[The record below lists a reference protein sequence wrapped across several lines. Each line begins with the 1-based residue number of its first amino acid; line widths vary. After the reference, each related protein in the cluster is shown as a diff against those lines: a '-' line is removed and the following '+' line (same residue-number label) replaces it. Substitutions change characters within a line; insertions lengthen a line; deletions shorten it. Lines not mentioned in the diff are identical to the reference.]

1 MNNEGDTDQ
10 QIPSKPPTHDDSSDE
25 EYEALVRTK
34 LPSIIPWRVL
44 KRKFGRVNVPGMDPN
59 EISETRKRNMAS
71 IAMAPTIPYGF
82 QITRTVYHPKPCLKS
97 VLFASAT
104 QMDCF
109 VSLDPQQVHVLRGHG
124 RPVVLDCQVKGKTT
138 AFTAV
143 SRWLFIPKWK
153 LTVISTLQLELKLL
167 SMSFEQMNS
176 VSSVQ
181 PVLSLQFREDTDELI
196 AGGVGNIRI
205 WTFDK
210 SGSAVTGFKS
220 TRLVINDLQ
229 AGQWVTHLCH
239 DKAFNRIF
247 ASVDDSIM
255 VYSYQTGKRLET
267 FSNCHGSSISCL
279 CFYQPLQYL
288 ISASN
293 DGIVKVWTQQYRII
307 LELHVETS
315 SSVTGLVIPSSAEES
330 KNQQPLP
337 LLLVSYM
344 DGFIRLW
351 NLESGTCLYALET
364 DQDCLGIS
372 WMRKDTFL
380 SYSQEKISIWNLNR
394 FFTTFSDSGSQVTHL
409 KRIEAG
415 NSYPARILMA
425 MEDRSMKLIS
435 PVTGSTL
442 FTAFPNMVETVI
454 VAIEHDIASA
464 TIWMLSG
471 SGDISVYTTQSNPAR
486 IVDEWKTKP
495 GFEKPICLCALR
507 KKPNSLSDPEHGAV
521 YALLGGTE
529 AGQIVLIP
537 VNILNGAQE
546 VIIQAHASKLISIAS
561 YTETMKVVSLGS
573 EGLIKIWSMSIST
586 APATRDGTKVVGGKK
601 AASLISLTLDQ
612 TISLSPT
619 TSGAAIDF
627 TMSLRC
633 NTLAVSTSSNV
644 MLMFDVRGHS
654 AVEKTRH
661 PSDEDHSK
669 RITSVAV
676 LEVFNIFASGSE
688 DGIVKIWDG
697 YSNSLLREVQFGSSV
712 SSLCFANKRGD
723 LLVGLSDQVALI
735 KVQDF
740 FPSFIHAELVARAL
754 EIPDDEIEK
763 PLFFDENLDFWS
775 LYRETILKSGKNL
788 SRWHLSEDKPLD
800 FGDEAQNEDVSKELE
815 LLEKTYV
822 EAQVQK
828 QTKLVESWKRQLR
841 HKRKMEKLAA
851 SNREKANAGA
861 GQSPN
866 RQRQSFSLDNPAEKE
881 SDDFDSNDSLESDDL
896 LDVIPKLIASDMNSF
911 NYDEGMSLEDNIN
924 DHQKRMSN
932 VTSYA
937 RRQQQTVD
945 KMLVDDEFHIHK
957 HAKPQVR
964 DEKEQIVPG
973 QRKRT
978 ESEPTTLQERLDRR
992 KTTLVNKP
1000 VLFTVN
1006 QDPTH
1011 AAKTHL
1017 MKGIKHGVSFVT
1029 DLGEEIEE
1037 TSEPELPVKE
1047 LTDIQ
1052 ETTEVP
1058 STNLIEPP
1066 HPTAVIAPAV
1076 AKPKETKPKKV
1087 THPVT
1092 SQSQGINILS
1102 KPARETLRQPKQA
1115 DATGKKSRLLPA
1127 GIPLPNSV
1135 AAAPA
1140 PNPRF
1145 SVRHRTSS
1153 THEAV
1158 EGADEQGDAVE
1169 HPAQPEKDF
1178 KLPGYLRSRRKRE
1191 EEEAAAKE
1199 IKKAEAARACFEAD
1213 LEEDTEEDDIKPVEV
1228 VKKVQGEERKISPVP
1243 IMAVHVEPEE
1253 VKAVIVVPSVTTKPE
1268 EEVIEPSA
1276 PPEIPEPRQESPPH
1290 PIQPP
1295 PEAIPEIILEP
1306 QQDLEEQIITKLETS
1321 RQPSVYIEK
1330 RIPSPAVTRK
1340 SHPPAAF
1347 ETPVAPQ
1354 KKVPPKKRV
1363 PLVPLSARSGN
1374 SNRSVAVPASVQS
1387 IPRSPKHNESEERS
1401 STNSRE
1407 STGEDFSGH
1416 HFEPDAQTKVM
1427 YQRAWSLL
1435 EIAQENSSTAVPEVV
1450 EGENVLQTASTEK
1463 SSKEALLEEV
1473 TTKDWFP
1480 GLGGKEVNLP
1490 NIFAVI
1496 TKVMHHGYWREKCE
1510 ASKAML
1516 YLYHTFEKD
1525 LPNAFQDVILPQLDL
1540 LNDERWE
1547 VRGQLATNLAA
1558 YRINHPEIMLALIS
1572 RLNDKSEAV
1581 RRAVKNALAT
1591 FGVSSKES
1599 LRNAM
1604 IELHMIPATKR
1615 THGSDGLEAFLL
1627 RIQQIQS
1634 RRFNS
1639 RFDAIEKWRKEVRVS
1654 AAQMHRFPSVQSTL
1668 TYNPEGA
1675 VMLLTAEEKIVHDL
1689 LHQNVRNRAGL
1700 GQERASRSTS
1710 NVSLPLI
1717 PRSASLKNPDAL
1729 IQGGESHVKLPILP
1743 ETRNVTSSQS
1753 KPN

>member
-1 MNNEGDTDQ
+1 MNSEGDTEQ
-10 QIPSKPPTHDDSSDE
+10 VVSKPPTHDDSSDE

-34 LPSIIPWRVL
+34 LPSIVPWRVL
-44 KRKFGRVNVPGMDPN
+44 KRKFGRVNVHGMDPN

-82 QITRTVYHPKPCLKS
+82 QITRTLYHPKPCLKS

-109 VSLDPQQVHVLRGHG
+109 VSLDPHQVHVLRGHG
-124 RPVVLDCQVKGKTT
+124 RPVVLDCQVKAKAT

-153 LTVISTLQLELKLL
+153 VTVISTLQLELKLL

-181 PVLSLQFREDTDELI
+181 PVLREDTDELI

-210 SGSAVTGFKS
+210 SGSAATGFKS

-307 LELHVETS
+307 VELHVETS
-315 SSVTGLVIPSSAEES
+315 SSVTGLVIPSAEES

-351 NLESGTCLYALET
+351 NLESGICLYALET
-364 DQDCLGIS
+364 DQECLGIS

-380 SYSQEKISIWNLNR
+380 SYSHEKISIWNLNR
-394 FFTTFSDSGSQVTHL
+394 FFTTFSDCGSQVTHL

-415 NSYPARILMA
+415 NSFPARILMA

-454 VAIEHDIASA
+454 VAIEHDIASGKLPA
-464 TIWMLSG
+464 LLYTQLGININTAMIWMLSG

-573 EGLIKIWSMSIST
+573 DGLIKIWSMSIST
-586 APATRDGTKVVGGKK
+586 APATRDGNTVVGGKK

-612 TISLSPT
+612 TISLSST
-619 TSGAAIDF
+619 TSGTAIDF
-627 TMSLRC
+627 IMNLRC
-633 NTLAVSTSSNV
+633 KTLAVSTSSNV
-644 MLMFDVRGHS
+644 MLMFDMRGHT
-654 AVEKTRH
+654 AVEKSRH

-669 RITSVAV
+669 RITSLAV
-676 LEVFNIFASGSE
+676 LEVFNIFATGSE

-697 YSNSLLREVQFGSSV
+697 YGNSLLREVQFGSSV

-723 LLVGLSDQVALI
+723 LLVGLSDQVALV

-740 FPSFIHAELVARAL
+740 FPSFIHAELVARAI

-788 SRWHLSEDKPLD
+788 SRWHLSEEKALD

-815 LLEKTYV
+815 LLEKSYV
-822 EAQVQK
+822 DAQAQK

-851 SNREKANAGA
+851 SNREKASN
-861 GQSPN
+861 GQSSSPN
-866 RQRQSFSLDNPAEKE
+866 RQRQSFSIENTAGKDSN
-881 SDDFDSNDSLESDDL
+881 DFDSNDSLEGEDALDL
-896 LDVIPKLIASDMNSF
+896 IPKLIASDMNAF
-911 NYDEGMSLEDNIN
+911 DYDEGMSLEDNIN

-932 VTSYA
+932 VTSYQ

-945 KMLVDDEFHIHK
+945 KMLVDDEYHIHK
-957 HAKPQVR
+957 HAKSHLP
-964 DEKEQIVPG
+964 DEKEQNVPG
-973 QRKRT
+973 QRKRS
-978 ESEPTTLQERLDRR
+978 ESVPTTLQERLDRR
-992 KTTLVNKP
+992 KTTLVKP
-1000 VLFTVN
+1000 VLFTVS
-1006 QDPTH
+1006 QEPSHTARTH
-1011 AAKTHL
+1011 M
-1017 MKGIKHGVSFVT
+1017 MKSSRQGVSFVT

-1037 TSEPELPVKE
+1037 TAEPEQGKA

-1052 ETTEVP
+1052 EAAEVP
-1058 STNLIEPP
+1058 LNSTEPHLP
-1066 HPTAVIAPAV
+1066 IATSIS
-1076 AKPKETKPKKV
+1076 KPKETKPKKV
-1087 THPVT
+1087 SHIGT
-1092 SQSQGINILS
+1092 SQGQGSILS
-1102 KPARETLRQPKQA
+1102 KPARETLKQTKA
-1115 DATGKKSRLLPA
+1115 EGSNRKSRLLPV

-1140 PNPRF
+1140 TSARY
-1145 SVRHRTSS
+1145 SVRRRTSNMQD
-1153 THEAV
+1153 AAD
-1158 EGADEQGDAVE
+1158 EGGEQGDAVE
-1169 HPAQPEKDF
+1169 DQVQPEKDF

-1199 IKKAEAARACFEAD
+1199 IKKAEATAYFEAD
-1213 LEEDTEEDDIKPVEV
+1213 LEEDTEEEEVKPVEV
-1228 VKKVQGEERKISPVP
+1228 VKKVQEEERKASPIPVK
-1243 IMAVHVEPEE
+1243 ATHVEPEE
-1253 VKAVIVVPSVTTKPE
+1253 IKAVVVVPAVTTAIE
-1268 EEVIEPSA
+1268 EEIVEA
-1276 PPEIPEPRQESPPH
+1276 PVPIEIPETRQESPPT
-1290 PIQPP
+1290 PIQPTQEP
-1295 PEAIPEIILEP
+1295 IPEIIVEP
-1306 QQDLEEQIITKLETS
+1306 QQDLEEQIIAKLETS
-1321 RQPSVYIEK
+1321 RQASVFVEKQIHGPSVT
-1330 RIPSPAVTRK
+1330 RTSP
-1340 SHPPAAF
+1340 PPAAF
-1347 ETPVAPQ
+1347 ETPVAPR
-1354 KKVPPKKRV
+1354 KKYPPKKRV

-1387 IPRSPKHNESEERS
+1387 IPRSVQNNESEARS
-1401 STNSRE
+1401 SSNSRE
-1407 STGEDFSGH
+1407 STGEEFSGH

-1435 EIAQENSSTAVPEVV
+1435 EIAQENSTVPEV
-1450 EGENVLQTASTEK
+1450 EEIVLVASTAK

-1615 THGSDGLEAFLL
+1615 TQGSDGLEGFLQ
-1627 RIQQIQS
+1627 RIQQNQS

-1639 RFDAIEKWRKEVRVS
+1639 RNDAVEKWRKDVRVS
-1654 AAQMHRFPSVQSTL
+1654 VAQMHRFPSVQSTL

-1675 VMLLTAEEKIVHDL
+1675 FMLLTAEEKVVHDL

-1710 NVSLPLI
+1710 DNFLPPI
-1717 PRSASLKNPDAL
+1717 PRSASIKNSDPL
-1729 IQGGESHVKLPILP
+1729 IQGSGSHVKLPGLP
-1743 ETRNVTSSQS
+1743 ETRNLTSSQS
-1753 KPN
+1753 KPTN